1 MNKRDLVSSIVF
13 LIVAGML
20 FIHMGTYP
28 VKTSGSIVINPGFYP
43 QLLAIVLAI
52 LSVILF
58 FSSFKVGSK
67 TEKDTEIWKT
77 KRSVFLFL
85 LTIGLLILYPLIMNY
100 FGFAT
105 AVFVFLFTLI
115 VALTENAKSRI
126 LPILGISIGLTTIM
140 YLVFKLFLRIP
151 FPTGILI

>member
-1 MNKRDLVSSIVF
+1 MKKKDLVSSIVF

-20 FIHMGTYP
+20 FIHTGTYP
-28 VKTSGSIVINPGFYP
+28 VKNSGSIVINPGFYP
-43 QLLAIVLAI
+43 QLLGVVLAL

-58 FSSFKVGSK
+58 FSSLKGGTQK
-67 TEKDTEIWKT
+67 EKDQEIWKT
-77 KRSVFLFL
+77 KKSVFLFL
-85 LTIGLLILYPLIMNY
+85 LTIGLLVLYPLIMNY

-105 AVFVFLFTLI
+105 AAFVFLFTLI

-126 LPILGISIGLTTIM
+126 LPILGISLGLTTIM